1 MSFQITEF
9 TSYADVRA
17 ALGVSEDDLED
28 TTLGLN
34 LYADMLE
41 VEFEDVSATFMATYE
56 TAKGASS
63 PTEAQARFLKATR
76 LFATYAIAKHLT
88 ASLPLF
94 AAKDVTDSKATVTRF
109 DSPYRDT
116 VKSVLDQYGR
126 MRNRLATALA
136 ALAAPTTLSVAKT
149 YFSVVSPATDPITG
163 S

>member
-1 MSFQITEF
+1 MNFQITEF

>member
-1 MSFQITEF
+1 MSTQITEF
-9 TSYADVRA
+9 TGYADVRA

-56 TAKGASS
+56 TAKAAST
-63 PTEAQARFLKATR
+63 PTEAQVRFLTATR
-76 LFATYAIAKHLT
+76 LFATYAIAKHCCD
-88 ASLPLF
+88 SLPLF
-94 AAKDVTDSKATVTRF
+94 AAKQVTDSKASVQRF

-126 MRNRLATALA
+126 LRNRLVTALS
-136 ALAAPTTLSVAKT
+136 ALSEPTTVSVAKT

>member
-28 TTLGLN
+28 ETLELD

-94 AAKDVTDSKATVTRF
+94 AAKDVTDSKASVTRF

-126 MRNRLATALA
+126 LRNRLATALA

>member
-28 TTLGLN
+28 GTLELD

-41 VEFEDVSATFMATYE
+41 VEFEDVSATFLTTYAAAQSVD
-56 TAKGASS
+56 T

-76 LFATYAIAKHLT
+76 LFATYAIAKHCC

-126 MRNRLATALA
+126 LRNRLATALA

>member
-76 LFATYAIAKHLT
+76 LFATYAIAKHCCG
-88 ASLPLF
+88 SLPLF
-94 AAKDVTDSKATVTRF
+94 AAKDVTDSKASITRF

-126 MRNRLATALA
+126 VRTRLATAMA

>member
-28 TTLGLN
+28 GTLELD

-41 VEFEDVSATFMATYE
+41 VEFEDVSATFLTTYAAAQATD
-56 TAKGASS
+56 T

-76 LFATYAIAKHLT
+76 LFSTYAIAKHLT

-116 VKSVLDQYGR
+116 PVK
-126 MRNRLATALA
+126 
-136 ALAAPTTLSVAKT
+136 
-149 YFSVVSPATDPITG
+149 TG
-163 S
+163 SAFGSAASRTGA